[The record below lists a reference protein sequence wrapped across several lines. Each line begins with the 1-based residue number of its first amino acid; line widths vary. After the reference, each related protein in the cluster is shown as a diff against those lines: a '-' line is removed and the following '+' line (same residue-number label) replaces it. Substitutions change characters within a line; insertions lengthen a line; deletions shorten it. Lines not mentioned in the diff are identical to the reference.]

1 MSIVGNVSSPV
12 ITQSGD
18 SLRDTSAASLNDLGR
33 GTQDTSNSSRTP
45 QVDQMSLVREN
56 SRTPRTTPSDVAAKN
71 TQESRV
77 ARSTPDAVKVTISQT
92 AQAARNPAPV
102 SVGDATGGLSVA
114 SGRIGTSP
122 PPVGEGTGNYDIG
135 KNMDIS
141 V

>member
-1 MSIVGNVSSPV
+1 MAIVGNVSSPV

-45 QVDQMSLVREN
+45 QVEQVSVVREN

-71 TQESRV
+71 TEESRV

-92 AQAARNPAPV
+92 AQAARSPDPV
-102 SVGDATGGLSVA
+102 AVGDTTGGLAVDT
-114 SGRIGTSP
+114 GRIGTSP
-122 PPVGEGTGNYDIG
+122 PPIGESTGNFDVG
-135 KNMDIS
+135 KNMDIT

>member
-18 SLRDTSAASLNDLGR
+18 TLRETSAASLNDLGR

-45 QVDQMSLVREN
+45 KTDQMSTVREN

-71 TQESRV
+71 TEESRI
-77 ARSTPDAVKVTISQT
+77 ARSTPDAVKVTISET
-92 AQAARNPAPV
+92 AQAARTPSPV
-102 SVGDATGGLSVA
+102 SVGEATGGLSVE

-122 PPVGEGTGNYDIG
+122 PPVGESTGNYDVG
-135 KNMDIS
+135 KNMDIA